1 MSKFETEMR
10 LSDGAG
16 AALAACRAAVAE
28 LKWKV
33 ESQTDRRLVC
43 KEQQPATL
51 ALYHNWSARI
61 EIDLRAIGDG
71 TVVAVKASNFGMGPI
86 QSSHVKGQAGA
97 FCNQLQV
104 ILDRGASAPASSQPA
119 VSLSSELQNLA
130 SLRASGVLSQAEF
143 EAAKA
148 KLLAS

>member
-16 AALAACRAAVAE
+16 EALAACRAAVAE

-51 ALYHNWSARI
+51 ALYHNWSAKI
-61 EIDLRAIGDG
+61 EIDLREIADG
-71 TVVAVKASNFGMGPI
+71 TLVAVKVSNFGMGPI

-104 ILDRGASAPASSQPA
+104 ILERRASATAPTQAA

-130 SLRASGVLSQAEF
+130 SLRDRGVLTQAEF

>member
-10 LSDGAG
+10 LPDGPG
-16 AALAACRAAVAE
+16 EALAACRAAVAE

-43 KEQQPATL
+43 KELQPAML
-51 ALYHNWSARI
+51 ASSTWSAKI
-61 EIDLRAIGDG
+61 EIDLREAGDG
-71 TVVAVKASNFGMGPI
+71 TLVAVKASNFGMGPI

-104 ILDRGASAPASSQPA
+104 ILERRASATAPTQAA

-130 SLRASGVLSQAEF
+130 SLRDSGVLSQAEF